1 MVGAAPGAG
10 RPKGV
15 QRPGF
20 LGCSSQGRNSP
31 IRVPVS
37 RGFTLTIWRMKN
49 EGRRK
54 MDSRK
59 NAILAAIAA
68 LIFTTASAFG
78 QAKSETTKQ
87 DRANVFLR
95 FDKEQAISANCS
107 QILGLITQSMLQV
120 EGVRNV
126 KIDAKNN
133 GLQVSYDPSKT
144 TPQKIVAAF
153 NKENPDSQLKSSEA
167 KEAK

>member
-1 MVGAAPGAG
+1 
-10 RPKGV
+10 
-15 QRPGF
+15 
-20 LGCSSQGRNSP
+20 
-31 IRVPVS
+31 
-37 RGFTLTIWRMKN
+37 
-49 EGRRK
+49 

-68 LIFTTASAFG
+68 LIFSTASAFG

-120 EGVRNV
+120 EGVRNA

-133 GLQVSYDPSKT
+133 GLQVSYDPGKT
-144 TPQKIVAAF
+144 TPQKIVVAF
-153 NKENPDSQLKSSEA
+153 NKENPDTLLKSSEA
-167 KEAK
+167 KEPK